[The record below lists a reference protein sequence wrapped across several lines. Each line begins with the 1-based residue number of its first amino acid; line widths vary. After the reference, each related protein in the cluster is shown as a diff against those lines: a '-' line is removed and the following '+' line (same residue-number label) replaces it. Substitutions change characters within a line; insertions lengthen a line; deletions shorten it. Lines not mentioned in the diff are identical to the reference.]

1 MGIGKYQKDLNPSK
15 SFLDPLAKFTD
26 GEYKIRINGIPDFHD
41 SEDSSWIDYHFILF
55 KDDGTSEKVSKKRF
69 LNNQYAV
76 DLTAANFMQAG
87 IDVKHWTGSADRAV
101 EFRRACEKL
110 GNKVLMIRK
119 YSRPKKDNPTER
131 FHDFDIIGVSN
142 DIPVTSHEEELP
154 F

>member
-1 MGIGKYQKDLNPSK
+1 MKIDQYKEKLNPSK
-15 SFLDPLAKFTD
+15 SFVDPLSRYTD
-26 GEYKIRINGIPDFHD
+26 GEYKVKVNGVPDFYD
-41 SEDSSWIDYHFILF
+41 SEDSSSIDYHLIIF
-55 KDDGTSEKVSKKRF
+55 KDDGTSQPVSKKRF

-87 IDVKHWTGSADRAV
+87 IDVSHWATCADLAV

-110 GNKVLMIRK
+110 ANKVLMIRK

-131 FHDFDIIGVSN
+131 FHDFDIIGVSK
-142 DIPVTSHEEELP
+142 DVPVTSHEEELP

>member
-1 MGIGKYQKDLNPSK
+1 MGIGQYRDKLNPSK
-15 SFLDPLAKFTD
+15 SFVDPLSKFTD
-26 GEYKIRINGIPDFHD
+26 GEYKVRVNGIPDFYD
-41 SEDSSWIDYHFILF
+41 SDDSSSIDYHLIIF
-55 KDDGTSEKVSKKRF
+55 KDDGTSEKISKKRF

-87 IDVKHWTGSADRAV
+87 VDVKHWATASDLAV
-101 EFRRACEKL
+101 EFRRACEKIS
-110 GNKVLMIRK
+110 NKILIIRK

-142 DIPVTSHEEELP
+142 DVPVTSHEEELP